1 MPTKT
6 TKKSTTSKKTAASP
20 ASGASAQRASAKS
33 GARSGTRRTRSKA
46 NAQTTENALP
56 AAEQAGDVK
65 PWTRVDLHM
74 HTPGSHD
81 YEQPEKTYIDILR
94 QAERRG
100 LGMIAFTDHNTVN
113 GYRFMHRDIETLELL
128 ERSER
133 IRPDEMARL
142 TEYRRLLKKIVVLP
156 GFEFTATFGFH
167 ILGLFPPEKSVRE
180 IEHVLMQL
188 RVPNDVIEHG
198 LTEAGAT
205 SDVLT
210 AYQLINAA
218 GGIAIAA
225 HANSS
230 SGVSMRNMNLGG
242 QTRIAFTQDPNL
254 LAIEFTDLDK
264 GARRSSAFLFSG
276 IKPEYPRRMFAIQ
289 GSDAHRVVGD
299 PSNPKRLGVGDRTT
313 EMQLDSVSHQG
324 LRELF
329 VSNEFHRARPAFDRL
344 DLPPDMSDVTGA
356 REAGASAGV
365 SFHPALPKKGDR
377 ITEAV
382 RDVVAMANGN
392 GGVVF
397 LGCGDKS
404 VKKVAGI
411 SDANKV
417 ATEVSKAL
425 QTIAPPVS
433 ATVMVIDV
441 EGKDCVRIS
450 LQAGKNA
457 PYALNAREF
466 FVRKSAETTEALR
479 DDIVAL
485 ARRSFELAAPAR
497 DSGRDGERSGRDHR
511 DHRDNRDRGQQ
522 QQRERGQQQQ
532 QRPPA
537 QEQGQPEQQRQ
548 QPPPQQQRPP
558 QQQQQQQQQRP
569 PQQQQQQR
577 PPQQQQQQRPPQQQ
591 RPLQPRRDVQPQS
604 NVGSLQ
610 LPRSLQGAA
619 LQGGNGRNNRSGGR
633 KDEPKIPDTPV
644 EPVPSGAPKTGVQV
658 LSMDERSGAIYF
670 AVRDLRNN
678 SVVRNVTMKSAR
690 DLWHYA
696 ISQYAEHPGGPE
708 EIDWR
713 AERAILAGGVRA
725 GKLRYDLALKDAKG
739 STHVFYGVMQDG
751 LDDAWKALIA
761 EFDANGRQTPAPS
774 DRDDDQGSDDDFDD
788 EGDDAADV

>member
-20 ASGASAQRASAKS
+20 ASGTTAQRVS
-33 GARSGTRRTRSKA
+33 ARSGTRRTRSK
-46 NAQTTENALP
+46 NSAQTPENALP
-56 AAEQAGDVK
+56 AAEQSVEGK

-100 LGMIAFTDHNTVN
+100 LHMIAFTDHNTVN

-128 ERSER
+128 ELSER

-142 TEYRRLLKKIVVLP
+142 TEYRRLLKKIMVLP

-276 IKPEYPRRMFAIQ
+276 VKPEYPRRMFAIQ

-313 EMQLDSVSHQG
+313 EMQLDTVSHQG

-329 VSNEFHRARPAFDRL
+329 VSNEFQRVRPAFDRL
-344 DLPPDMSDVTGA
+344 DLPPDMGDVTSA
-356 REAGASAGV
+356 REAGAGASV
-365 SFHPALPKKGDR
+365 SFHPVLPKKGDR
-377 ITEAV
+377 IAEVV

-397 LGCGDKS
+397 LGCDDKT

-417 ATEVSKAL
+417 AAEVSKAL
-425 QTIAPPVS
+425 QTITPPVS
-433 ATVMVIDV
+433 ATVMVIDI

-450 LQAGKNA
+450 LPAGKNA

-466 FVRKSAETTEALR
+466 FVRKGAETTEALR
-479 DDIVAL
+479 DDIVAI
-485 ARRSFELAAPAR
+485 ARRSIELSAPVR
-497 DSGRDGERSGRDHR
+497 DGGERSGRDY
-511 DHRDNRDRGQQ
+511 RDNRDRGPQH
-522 QQRERGQQQQ
+522 QQRDRSPQHNQ
-532 QRPPA
+532 QRQPA
-537 QEQGQPEQQRQ
+537 QEQGQPDQMSRQQQQPQQQQRSPQQQRQ
-548 QPPPQQQRPP
+548 QQPRPQQQPQQRPP
-558 QQQQQQQQQRP
+558 QQQQRA
-569 PQQQQQQR
+569 
-577 PPQQQQQQRPPQQQ
+577 PQQQ

-604 NVGSLQ
+604 NVGPLQ

-619 LQGGNGRNNRSGGR
+619 LQGGNGRNNRNGGR

-774 DRDDDQGSDDDFDD
+774 DHDDDQNSDDDFDD
-788 EGDDAADV
+788 DGDDAADI

>member
-20 ASGASAQRASAKS
+20 ASGASAQRTS
-33 GARSGTRRTRSKA
+33 ARSGTRRTRSKTG
-46 NAQTTENALP
+46 AQTPENALP
-56 AAEQAGDVK
+56 SAEQSGDGK

-289 GSDAHRVVGD
+289 GSDAHRVIGD

-313 EMQLDSVSHQG
+313 EMQLDTVSHQG

-329 VSNEFHRARPAFDRL
+329 VSNEFQRARPVFDRL
-344 DLPPDMSDVTGA
+344 DLPPDMSDVTSA
-356 REAGASAGV
+356 REAGANASVA
-365 SFHPALPKKGDR
+365 FHPALPKKGDR
-377 ITEAV
+377 VAEAV

-404 VKKVAGI
+404 VKKVAGV

-417 ATEVSKAL
+417 AAEVSKAL

-433 ATVMVIDV
+433 ATVMVIDI

-450 LQAGKNA
+450 LPAGKNA

-485 ARRSFELAAPAR
+485 ARRSFELAAPTR
-497 DSGRDGERSGRDHR
+497 DSGERSGRDHR
-511 DHRDNRDRGQQ
+511 DHRNNREGGRDGGRPQHQTRDRSQHS
-522 QQRERGQQQQ
+522 QQRQ
-532 QRPPA
+532 PA
-537 QEQGQPEQQRQ
+537 QEQGQPDQQQRQ
-548 QPPPQQQRPP
+548 PDQQQRQP
-558 QQQQQQQQQRP
+558 QQQQQQRP
-569 PQQQQQQR
+569 PQQQQQR
-577 PPQQQQQQRPPQQQ
+577 PPQQQQQRPPQQQ

-619 LQGGNGRNNRSGGR
+619 LQGGTGRNNRNGGR

-774 DRDDDQGSDDDFDD
+774 DHDDDQDNDDDFDD
-788 EGDDAADV
+788 IGDDAADV